1 MSSRIGYRAALATAF
16 VFAFL
21 STRHAFAQF
30 PGDIP
35 ENVRFKLG
43 GVFASLDTKATLS
56 SPELPGNSVDFSD
69 LGITPDH
76 KNTFQGTGYWN
87 FLGRSYLDFGYVNF
101 DVSGSNTI
109 TRDIHFGGV
118 TYTAGA
124 EVSGETRSRFI
135 YAAYRYGIF
144 RNPTFHFGLSL
155 GVSYY
160 TAQAS
165 LSATAGVVGPNGEVI
180 AGGATRERELNV
192 PVPLLGAEMEL
203 RILPTLTI
211 GGSFRGVKLNVSP
224 YSGTWVEG
232 VGELNWYFAR
242 NFGLGAAYDYHHIRI
257 EKTNATSFVR
267 FDQLYNG
274 PRGYLI
280 ISF

>member
-1 MSSRIGYRAALATAF
+1 MSSRFGFRAALAA
-16 VFAFL
+16 AL
-21 STRHAFAQF
+21 LLAALPSKQALAQF

-56 SPELPGNSVDFSD
+56 TPELPGNSIDFSD

-144 RNPTFHFGLSL
+144 KNPTFHFGLSL

-160 TAQAS
+160 TARAS

-211 GGSFRGVKLNVSP
+211 GGTFRGVKVNVSP
-224 YSGTWVEG
+224 YSGTWIEG
-232 VGELNWYFAR
+232 IGEVNWYFAT

-257 EKTNATSFVR
+257 EKSNATSFVR